1 MIKTFKRIHGN
12 PKGTACSCFFPLLVT
27 VIISLITGIVSG
39 CQQEKG
45 IIQASGT
52 IEATE
57 VTVSAE
63 ANGKILSVNVTEG
76 SVVEKEDV
84 IALIDSSTLQLQKEQ
99 AEAGVVFAEANFALL
114 MKGARSED
122 IKQAEDQLIQV
133 SESLQQ
139 AKADYERM
147 KELYSAGSVTKKQY
161 DDAKTRY
168 TVIQAQYST
177 AEQALSKLKNLARP
191 EDIEMAK
198 AKINQ
203 ARISVRLIEKQ
214 IKDCTVRAPCKGTV
228 TNKLVEA
235 GEFAITGSPVV
246 VISNLAFMSTTIY
259 VSETELGRIRIGQKA
274 FITIDS
280 FPGRQ
285 FDGIVAYISP
295 NAEFTPKNIQTKEE
309 RIKQVFGVKIE
320 LDNPDGV
327 LKTGIPADAVI
338 PVENNIEEWGCLKN
352 LCFTPTF

>member
-1 MIKTFKRIHGN
+1 MMKENKLIKTVKRTHGY
-12 PKGTACSCFFPLLVT
+12 PDRTAGSCSLSLRLT
-27 VIISLITGIVSG
+27 VFLIMGLAAGLFSG
-39 CQQEKG
+39 CRHEQG
-45 IIQASGT
+45 IIRASGT
-52 IEATE
+52 IEATD

-76 SVVEKEDV
+76 SLVEKGDV
-84 IALIDSSTLQLQKEQ
+84 IALIDSSIPQLQKEQ
-99 AEAGVVFAEANFALL
+99 AEAGVVLAEANFALL

-122 IKQAEDQLIQV
+122 IKQAEDQLVQV

-147 KELYSAGSVTKKQY
+147 EELYSAGSVTKKQY

-168 TVIQAQYST
+168 TVVQAQFS
-177 AEQALSKLKNLARP
+177 AAQQALSKLKNLARP

-203 ARISVRLIEKQ
+203 AKVAVKLIEKQ
-214 IKDCTVRAPCKGTV
+214 IKDCTIKAPRRGTV

-235 GEFAITGSPVV
+235 GEFAVTGSPVV
-246 VISNLAFMSTTIY
+246 VISDITSMSTTIY
-259 VSETELGRIRIGQKA
+259 VSEAELGKIRIGQTA
-274 FITIDS
+274 FITIDT
-280 FPGRQ
+280 FPDRQ

-320 LDNPDGV
+320 LDNPEGI
-327 LKTGIPADAVI
+327 LKAGIPADAII
-338 PVENNIEEWGCLKN
+338 PVNSGMEEKG
-352 LCFTPTF
+352 